1 MIGSGGGFRA
11 MTGMAGAV
19 KALQSTGILDC
30 CTYSV
35 GLSGSS
41 WYLSTL
47 YANKDVSV
55 VDVNKEIR
63 NRIIHNKLKL
73 LSPEKLRIVLH
84 RDCRP

>member
-1 MIGSGGGFRA
+1 
-11 MTGMAGAV
+11 MTNIKSIKNTMV
-19 KALQSTGILDC
+19 VMLNQTK
-30 CTYSV
+30 
-35 GLSGSS
+35 GSS

-73 LSPEKLRIVLH
+73 LSPEKLRIV
-84 RDCRP
+84 CQP